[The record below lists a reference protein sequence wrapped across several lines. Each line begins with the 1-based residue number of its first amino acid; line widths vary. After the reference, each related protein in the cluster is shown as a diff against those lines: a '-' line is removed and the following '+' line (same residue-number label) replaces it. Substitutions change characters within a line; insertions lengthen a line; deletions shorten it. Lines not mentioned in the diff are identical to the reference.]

1 MIQNIRSIFRFLGW
15 LCHFFYNRKIEY
27 FIYTCKR
34 EFITQLKRSTF
45 TSFGNS
51 LLGINVRFI
60 YPQYMYIGDGC
71 SIGDYAELGC
81 NNSIT
86 KNPKL
91 RIGDGVTIGNR
102 VHIACANKIIIGD
115 HCIISR
121 QTLITDNAHGASSRE
136 IFEIAPM
143 SRPLISH
150 GPVIIEDN
158 VWIGEKASVMPNVRI
173 GKGAIVA
180 ANAVVTKDVP
190 AYSVVAGIPARVVK
204 QL

>member
-1 MIQNIRSIFRFLGW
+1 MINYIRLIFGFLGW
-15 LCHFFYNRKIEY
+15 LCHFFYNRRIEY

-34 EFITQLKRSTF
+34 EFITQLMRSTF
-45 TSFGNS
+45 ASFGNS
-51 LLGINVRFI
+51 LLGVKVRFI
-60 YPQYMYIGDGC
+60 YPQYIYIGDGC
-71 SIGDYAELGC
+71 SIGDNAELGC

-86 KNPKL
+86 KKPKL
-91 RIGDGVTIGNR
+91 RIGNGVTIGTR
-102 VHIACANKIIIGD
+102 VHIACANEVTIGD
-115 HCIISR
+115 HCIVSR

-136 IFEIAPM
+136 IVEIPPM
-143 SRPLISH
+143 ARPIVSH

-158 VWIGEKASVMPNVRI
+158 VWIGEKASIMPNVRI

-190 AYSVVAGIPARVVK
+190 AYSVVAGIPAKVVK